1 MKIFSLEGILLIAI
15 VIIINVSLYQID
27 VLNSKGV
34 SGSDLNGIGVCM
46 LLLTVISLI
55 GIFK

>member
-1 MKIFSLEGILLIAI
+1 MLIAI